1 MDYGML
7 LNGVWCE
14 TGAIREVRSPY
25 DSSLVGRVAEAKPE
39 HVAEATSIAMQ
50 TMKDPI
56 PAYQRA
62 EILESV
68 AKLLKQRAEDF
79 SKTLVL
85 EAGKPIKAARAE
97 VERAVSTLTVAASES
112 RSMAGEM
119 IPMAATPAGIGK
131 LAFTMREPI
140 GVVGAITPFNFPLN
154 LVCHKLAP
162 AIAAGCA
169 VVLKPAERTPI
180 SAIKLAKLFLEA
192 GLPPGWLNV
201 LVGDGPT
208 LGAALVNEPNIALIT
223 FTGSGAV
230 GWSIREQAPR
240 KKVLLELGNSSPVL
254 VFDDGDVEAAASAC
268 ARNGFSF
275 SGQSCISVQRAIVQR
290 GVAEEFERKFLK
302 LVSDLVVG
310 DPMNECTDVGPLISK
325 RECDRILS
333 WIGETQKGGATILS
347 GGHLAQET
355 IVEPT
360 VLSNVKPGM
369 KVFNR
374 EIFGPVVVISRFDD
388 IDEALELA
396 NATEY
401 GLQAGVYTNS
411 LDRAIA
417 AAGRL
422 RFAGVLINESPT
434 FRADQMPYGGWKES
448 GNTREGPKYAMMEMT
463 EPKLIVVNGFP
474 SN

>member
-1 MDYGML
+1 MEYGML
-7 LNGVWCE
+7 LNGVWRD
-14 TGAIREVRSPY
+14 TGAVWEVRSPY
-25 DSSLVGRVAEAKPE
+25 DGALVGSVAEAKPE
-39 HVAEATSIAMQ
+39 NVTEATSAAMRA
-50 TMKDPI
+50 MKEPI
-56 PAYQRA
+56 PAYRRA
-62 EILESV
+62 DILESV
-68 AKLLKQRAEDF
+68 AKLLKQKAEDF

-85 EAGKPIKAARAE
+85 EAGKPIKSARGE
-97 VERAVSTLTVAASES
+97 VERAVSTLTVAASEARNMS
-112 RSMAGEM
+112 GEV
-119 IPMAATPAGIGK
+119 IPMGATPAGAGK
-131 LAFTMREPI
+131 LAFTVRVPI

-180 SAIKLAKLFLEA
+180 SAIKLAQLFLEA

-254 VFDDGDVEAAASAC
+254 VFDDGDVEAAASTC

-275 SGQSCISVQRAIVQR
+275 SGQSCISVQRAIVHR
-290 GVAEEFERKFLK
+290 GVADEFEREFLK
-302 LVSDLVVG
+302 RVSDLVVG
-310 DPMNECTDVGPLISK
+310 DPMDESTDVGPLISK
-325 RECDRILS
+325 RECDRVLS
-333 WIGETQKGGATILS
+333 WIDEAQKDGAMILS
-347 GGHLAQET
+347 GGRLAQET
-355 IVEPT
+355 IVQPT
-360 VLSNVKPGM
+360 VLSNVKPEM

-374 EIFGPVVVISRFDD
+374 EIFGPVVVISRFDHV
-388 IDEALELA
+388 DEAVELA

-422 RFAGVLINESPT
+422 QFASVLINEAPT

-463 EPKLIVVNGFP
+463 EPKLIVVNGVP
-474 SN
+474 